1 MGSSDSNQKLGL
13 TGLAALV
20 FGMMVGSGIF
30 NIPQNMA
37 VGAGLGAVIIGWCV
51 TALGMLML
59 VATFKILS
67 DRHPELN
74 EGIYQYAEVG
84 FNRFVGFN
92 VAWGYWLCACFAN
105 VAYAVM
111 LSDTFGAF
119 SRASRPWSAD
129 GGFFVGAYMGNVSSH
144 QQRISCVV
152 GDRYSGV
159 CRKTLGD
166 SLYYHTPGA

>member
-119 SRASRPWSAD
+119 SPRFSAMECRWW
-129 GGFFVGAYMGNVSSH
+129 FFRRRLYGECFFSSAKDIM
-144 QQRISCVV
+144 R
-152 GDRYSGV
+152 R
-159 CRKTLGD
+159 R
-166 SLYYHTPGA
+166 